1 MILGYK
7 RREEILEKY
16 GLKRPATFLVNDKE
30 EALKR
35 AEEIG
40 FPVVAKISS
49 KKQLHRTEVGGVLV
63 GLKNKKELNEAFE
76 KLSKIEDIEG
86 VIIQKQIKGVE
97 LIVGAKRDEVFGPT
111 VMLGT
116 GGIMVELFKDVSF
129 RIAPFEEKEA
139 LKMIEEIKGKKLLE
153 GFRDM
158 PIIDKNKLANI
169 LVKTS
174 KLAVEENVKELDF
187 NPIIGNESG
196 LYICDVKI
204 AL

>member
-7 RREEILEKY
+7 RREEILEKH

-35 AEEIG
+35 AEKIG

-49 KKQLHRTEVGGVLV
+49 KKQLHRTEVDGVSVNIKTKDKL
-63 GLKNKKELNEAFE
+63 KKEFSR
-76 KLSKIEDIEG
+76 LSKIKETEG
-86 VIIQKQIKGVE
+86 VIIQKQIEGVE
-97 LIVGAKRDEVFGPT
+97 LIVGAKRDDIFGPT

-116 GGIMVELFKDVSF
+116 GGVLVEIFQDVSF
-129 RIAPFEEKEA
+129 RIAPFKKREA
-139 LKMIEEIKGKKLLE
+139 VKMIEEIKGKKLLE
-153 GFRDM
+153 GFREG
-158 PIIDKNKLANI
+158 PRIDKEELANI

-174 KLAVEENVKELDF
+174 ELAVEEKVKELDF

-204 AL
+204 VL

>member
-111 VMLGT
+111 VMFGT